1 MLFQGW
7 LINALNFLLPT
18 LAVLLIL
25 LSQLRLM
32 RVTAALGTGELKQAF
47 QRHHKRM
54 TIAMAL
60 LALWLIVQYLPLVYP

>member
-25 LSQLRLM
+25 LAQLRLM
-32 RVTAALGTGELKQAF
+32 RVTAALGSGELKRAF
-47 QRHHKRM
+47 QRHHTRM
-54 TIAMAL
+54 TIAMGL
-60 LALWLIVQYLPLVYP
+60 LAAWLIVQYLPLVYP